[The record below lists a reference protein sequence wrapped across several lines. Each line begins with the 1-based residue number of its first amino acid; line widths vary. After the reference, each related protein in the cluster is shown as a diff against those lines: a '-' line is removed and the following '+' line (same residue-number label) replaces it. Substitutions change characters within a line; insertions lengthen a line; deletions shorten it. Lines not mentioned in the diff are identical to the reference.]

1 MNTFEPDL
9 SVRIKSL
16 EMKNPVTVASGT
28 YGQGDIFKPFYDL
41 RILGALTTKSVTL
54 KPRAGNPPPRIA
66 ETRSGL
72 LNAIGLQN
80 PGIHVFI
87 EKYKDYLETLGTPV
101 IMSIAGNSS
110 EDYALL
116 AERISNE
123 IKISAIEIN
132 ISCPNVKQGGHQFAC
147 DINAAASVVKAVR
160 TKTSLPLITKLSP
173 NTEQNVAIA
182 KACIAEGTD
191 ALAVINTLKGMAISL
206 EKRKPL
212 LGNITGGLSGP
223 CVKPVALRWVYEL
236 AGSVSVPIIGMGGI
250 MNGRDALEFIAA
262 GATAVAVGTS
272 NFSDPL
278 SVPRILGEIKDW
290 LIQNK
295 IQSLHE
301 LRNTVFRG

>member
-1 MNTFEPDL
+1 MNISEPDL
-9 SVRIKSL
+9 SIRIKTL

-28 YGQGDIFKPFYDL
+28 FGQGDIFKPFFDL
-41 RILGALTTKSVTL
+41 QVLGALTTKSVTL

-80 PGIHVFI
+80 PGIDVFI
-87 EKYKDYLETLGTPV
+87 KKYKKELEELGTPV

-116 AERISNE
+116 AERVSNE

-147 DINAAASVVKAVR
+147 DIHAASSVVKAVR
-160 TKTSLPLITKLSP
+160 AKTSLPLITKLSP
-173 NTEQNVAIA
+173 NTEQNVDIA

-206 EKRKPL
+206 EKRRPL

-236 AGSVSVPIIGMGGI
+236 AGNVSVPIIGMGGI
-250 MNGRDALEFIAA
+250 MNGRDALEFIVA
-262 GATAVAVGTS
+262 GATAVSVGTS

-278 SVPRILGEIKDW
+278 SVPRIIGEIKDW
-290 LIQNK
+290 LVQNNIK
-295 IQSLHE
+295 SLHE

>member
-1 MNTFEPDL
+1 MNISEPDL
-9 SVRIKSL
+9 SVRIKNL

-28 YGQGDIFKPFYDL
+28 FGQGDIFEPFFDI
-41 RILGALTTKSVTL
+41 RCLGALTTKSVTL
-54 KPRAGNPPPRIA
+54 KPRSGNPPPRIA

-80 PGIHVFI
+80 PGIDVFI
-87 EKYKDYLETLGTPV
+87 KKYKNELEELGTPV

-116 AERISNE
+116 AERVSNE

-147 DINAAASVVKAVR
+147 DISAAASVVRAVR
-160 TKTSLPLITKLSP
+160 AKTALPLITKLSP
-173 NTEQNVAIA
+173 NTEQNVDIA

-191 ALAVINTLKGMAISL
+191 ALAVINTLKGMGISL
-206 EKRKPL
+206 EKRRPL

-236 AGSVSVPIIGMGGI
+236 AGNVSVPIIGMGGI
-250 MNGRDALEFIAA
+250 MNGRDALEFIVA
-262 GATAVAVGTS
+262 GATAVSVGTS
-272 NFSDPL
+272 NFRDPL
-278 SVPRILGEIKDW
+278 SVPRILGEIRDW
-290 LIQNK
+290 LVQNNIK
-295 IQSLHE
+295 SLNE
-301 LRNTVFRG
+301 LRNSVFRA